1 MRRVGRAP
9 GLGVWRAH
17 RTSAWRRGRTLSGTA
32 VKSFQLSPALL
43 TAREP
48 GPQPPPRSTHAPRTP
63 HAPLT
68 LHPRPMLHLHA
79 THAAGST
86 HALRS
91 THRSTL
97 APRSLGAWQQP
108 SCVYGISLSWEVPWI
123 RKWQPTPVLFPGEF
137 HGQRWQRATIERLT
151 YTYTIPFF
159 SQRAPLKH
167 LDQAAR
173 SLLFATEIKDSLFL

>member
-68 LHPRPMLHLHA
+68 LHPRPTLHLHATHAPRSPSHVPRTPHAPPTLHPCPMLHLHA
-79 THAAGST
+79 TRAAGST

-108 SCVYGISLSWEVPWI
+108 SCVYGISLSWEGSLDKEMATHSSTLSWRIPW
-123 RKWQPTPVLFPGEF
+123 
-137 HGQRWQRATIERLT
+137 
-151 YTYTIPFF
+151 
-159 SQRAPLKH
+159 
-167 LDQAAR
+167 
-173 SLLFATEIKDSLFL
+173 TEVAKSHN